1 MEDQENKAIVDD
13 KKIYGNPTKAV
24 PVPEPDIGL
33 EDKHSVVS
41 EMMGV
46 SDSSQI
52 NTQVLNGFLDTSK
65 RRDNQYDLIDQMCND
80 SIPAAIL
87 ELCTEDTVTTNE
99 DNNIVWVTSDNPI
112 IQKSAELV
120 LKSFQVNKNIPK
132 WANSLIK
139 YGDVYLKL
147 FKKSEYDPDPIFKK
161 DDKKKLLKEDI
172 KVHLTKDEDHFVS
185 YAEMV
190 DNPATMYELTRLGK
204 TAGFIQTHLAEKST
218 QPDYVQLGVNNYRY
232 TFKQQDIDVYEENKF
247 VHGSLD
253 SNVDRISEEVEII
266 RKDPDE
272 IMEEENSNKEETKV
286 TYKVRSGRSFFY
298 SAFRVWRIISLLQNS
313 LILNRLTKSSIVRI
327 IQMDTGN
334 QGKEEIQPVLQALKE
349 KIEQTMALN
358 PGQSMSEYNDPGPVV
373 NTIYLPKHGEV
384 GAITTDQIGGDY
396 DPKQLTDIDYFNN
409 ILFGT
414 FGIPKQFMAFTD
426 DGAGFNGGQ
435 SLTILSSRYA
445 KKIIKIQ
452 QALIEMLTTLVNI
465 IFMDRNL
472 SSYINK
478 FTINM
483 QKPLTQEDLDR
494 TEAES
499 NTFRVVSDTLSLFS
513 DVEDKAAK
521 LKILKA
527 LIPQIT
533 DNAEILKILEEEIAK
548 LEKNP
553 ETSDTG
559 NNENNFGGDDF
570 GSLGGGSDNEPLNL
584 DDALGLDELDNL
596 NSEEETGEENIEA
609 PEESGPSLPTPGE
622 TGVDLV
628 NGTGEE
634 EI

>member
-1 MEDQENKAIVDD
+1 MEDFNQEDNKAIVDD
-13 KKIYGNPTKAV
+13 EKVYNRPTKAV
-24 PVPEPDIGL
+24 PAPQPDIGL
-33 EDKHSVVS
+33 EDKHSVVN
-41 EMMGV
+41 EILEV
-46 SDSSQI
+46 SDSSQV
-52 NTQVLNGFLDTSK
+52 NTQVLNEFLDTSK
-65 RRDNQYDLIDQMCND
+65 RRDNQYDLIDEMCND

-87 ELCTEDTVTTNE
+87 ELCTEDTVTSNE
-99 DNNIVWVTSDNPI
+99 DNNIVWITADNPT
-112 IQKSAELV
+112 IQKTCTFILD
-120 LKSFQVNKNIPK
+120 SFQVNKHIPK

-139 YGDVYLKL
+139 YGDIYLKL
-147 FKKSEYDPDPIFKK
+147 FKKSEYDPDPIFGNKQ
-161 DDKKKLLKEDI
+161 LLKEDL
-172 KVHLTKDEDHFVS
+172 KVHLTKENDHFVN

-204 TAGFIQTHLAEKST
+204 TAGFIQTHLTEKSK
-218 QPDYVQLGVNNYRY
+218 QNDFVQLGLNNYRY
-232 TFKQQDIDVYEENKF
+232 TFKQQDIDIFPENKF

-253 SNVDRISEEVEII
+253 NNVDRISEEVEII
-266 RKDPDE
+266 RKDPE
-272 IMEEENSNKEETKV
+272 ETMEEDSNKEETKV

-298 SAFRVWRIISLLQNS
+298 SAFRIWRIISLLQNS

-327 IQMDTGN
+327 IQMDTGT
-334 QGKEEIQPVLQALKE
+334 QAKEDIMPILQALKE
-349 KIEQTMALN
+349 KIEQKMAVN
-358 PGQSMSEYNDPGPVV
+358 PGQSMSEYNDPGPVI

-396 DPKQLTDIDYFNN
+396 DPKQLSDIDYFNN

-452 QALIEMLTTLVNI
+452 QALIEMITTLINI
-465 IFMDRNL
+465 ILMDRGL
-472 SSYINK
+472 SKYVNK
-478 FTINM
+478 FTVNM

-533 DNAEILKILEEEIAK
+533 DNPEILEILEEEIAK
-548 LEKNP
+548 LEENP
-553 ETSDTG
+553 KESNGG
-559 NNENNFGGDDF
+559 NEAGGEEDF
-570 GSLGGGSDNEPLNL
+570 SGDFGGSDNEPLNL
-584 DDALGLDELDNL
+584 DSALGLDELDNVEA
-596 NSEEETGEENIEA
+596 EEETGGEENMET
-609 PEESGPSLPTPGE
+609 PEESGPTLPTPGE

>member
-1 MEDQENKAIVDD
+1 MEDRENKAIVDD
-13 KKIYGNPTKAV
+13 EKIYGSPTKAV
-24 PVPEPDIGL
+24 PVPEPNIGL
-33 EDKHSVVS
+33 EDKHSVVN
-41 EMMGV
+41 EILEV
-46 SDSSQI
+46 SDSSQV
-52 NTQVLNGFLDTSK
+52 NTQVLNEFLDTSK
-65 RRDNQYDLIDQMCND
+65 RRDNQYDLIDEMCND

-87 ELCTEDTVTTNE
+87 ELCTEDTITSNE
-99 DNNIVWVTSDNPI
+99 DNNIVWVTADNPT
-112 IQKSAELV
+112 IQKTCTFILD
-120 LKSFQVNKNIPK
+120 SFQVNKQIPK

-147 FKKSEYDPDPIFKK
+147 FKRSEYDPDPIFG
-161 DDKKKLLKEDI
+161 DKKLLKEDL
-172 KVHLTKDEDHFVS
+172 KVHLTKENDHFVN

-204 TAGFIQTHLAEKST
+204 TAGFIQTHLAEKSK
-218 QPDYVQLGVNNYRY
+218 QNNFVQLGVNNYRY
-232 TFKQQDIDVYEENKF
+232 TFKQQDIDIYPENKF

-253 SNVDRISEEVEII
+253 NNVDRISEEVEIV
-266 RKDPDE
+266 RKNPDE

-298 SAFRVWRIISLLQNS
+298 SAFRIWRIISLLQNS

-327 IQMDTGN
+327 IQMDTGT
-334 QGKEEIQPVLQALKE
+334 QAKEDIMPILQALKE
-349 KIEQTMALN
+349 KIEQKMAVN
-358 PGQSMSEYNDPGPVV
+358 PGQSISEYNDPGPVI

-452 QALIEMLTTLVNI
+452 QALIEMITTLINI
-465 IFMDRNL
+465 ILIDRGL
-472 SSYINK
+472 SKYVNK
-478 FTINM
+478 FTVNM

-494 TEAES
+494 TEAKS

-527 LIPQIT
+527 LVPQIT
-533 DNAEILKILEEEIAK
+533 DNPEILEILEEEIAK
-548 LEKNP
+548 LEENP
-553 ETSDTG
+553 EASK
-559 NNENNFGGDDF
+559 GGDDNF
-570 GSLGGGSDNEPLNL
+570 DREDDFSGGSGGLDNEPLNL
-584 DDALGLDELDNL
+584 DSALGLNELDNTE
-596 NSEEETGEENIEA
+596 SEDEIGGEENIET
-609 PEESGPSLPTPGE
+609 PEEDGSTLPTPGE

>member
-1 MEDQENKAIVDD
+1 
-13 KKIYGNPTKAV
+13 
-24 PVPEPDIGL
+24 
-33 EDKHSVVS
+33 
-41 EMMGV
+41 
-46 SDSSQI
+46 
-52 NTQVLNGFLDTSK
+52 
-65 RRDNQYDLIDQMCND
+65 
-80 SIPAAIL
+80 
-87 ELCTEDTVTTNE
+87 
-99 DNNIVWVTSDNPI
+99 
-112 IQKSAELV
+112 
-120 LKSFQVNKNIPK
+120 
-132 WANSLIK
+132 
-139 YGDVYLKL
+139 
-147 FKKSEYDPDPIFKK
+147 
-161 DDKKKLLKEDI
+161 
-172 KVHLTKDEDHFVS
+172 
-185 YAEMV
+185 MV

-204 TAGFIQTHLAEKST
+204 TAGFIQTHLAEKSK
-218 QPDYVQLGVNNYRY
+218 QNNFVQLGVNNYRY
-232 TFKQQDIDVYEENKF
+232 TFKQQDIDIYPENKF

-253 SNVDRISEEVEII
+253 NNVDRISEEVEIV
-266 RKDPDE
+266 RKNPDE

-327 IQMDTGN
+327 IQMDTGT
-334 QGKEEIQPVLQALKE
+334 QAKEDIMPILQALKE
-349 KIEQTMALN
+349 KIEQKMAVN
-358 PGQSMSEYNDPGPVV
+358 PGQSMSEYNDTGPVI

-452 QALIEMLTTLVNI
+452 QALIEMITTLINI
-465 IFMDRNL
+465 ILIDRGL
-472 SSYINK
+472 SKYVNK
-478 FTINM
+478 FTVNM

-494 TEAES
+494 TEAKS

-513 DVEDKAAK
+513 DIEDKTAK

-527 LIPQIT
+527 LIPQVT
-533 DNAEILKILEEEIAK
+533 DSPEILEILEEEIAK
-548 LEKNP
+548 LEENP
-553 ETSDTG
+553 EASK
-559 NNENNFGGDDF
+559 GGDDNF
-570 GSLGGGSDNEPLNL
+570 DREDDFSGGSGGLDNEPLNL
-584 DDALGLDELDNL
+584 DSALGLDELDNVEA
-596 NSEEETGEENIEA
+596 EEETGGEENIET
-609 PEESGPSLPTPGE
+609 PEEESSTLPTPGE

>member
-1 MEDQENKAIVDD
+1 MEDRENKAIVDD
-13 KKIYGNPTKAV
+13 EKIYGRPTKAV
-24 PVPEPDIGL
+24 PAPEPNIGL
-33 EDKHSVVS
+33 EDKHSVVN
-41 EMMGV
+41 EILEV
-46 SDSSQI
+46 SDSSQV
-52 NTQVLNGFLDTSK
+52 NTQVLNEFLDTSK
-65 RRDNQYDLIDQMCND
+65 RRDNQYDLIDEMCND

-87 ELCTEDTVTTNE
+87 ELCTEDTVTSNE
-99 DNNIVWVTSDNPI
+99 DNNIVWVTADNPT
-112 IQKSAELV
+112 IQKTCTFILD
-120 LKSFQVNKNIPK
+120 SFQVNKQIPK

-147 FKKSEYDPDPIFKK
+147 FKRSEYDPDPIFG
-161 DDKKKLLKEDI
+161 DKKLLKEDL
-172 KVHLTKDEDHFVS
+172 KVHLTKENDHFVN

-204 TAGFIQTHLAEKST
+204 TAGFIQTHLAEKSK
-218 QPDYVQLGVNNYRY
+218 QNNFVQLGVNNYRY
-232 TFKQQDIDVYEENKF
+232 TFNQQDIDIYPENKF

-253 SNVDRISEEVEII
+253 NNVDRISEEVEII
-266 RKDPDE
+266 RKNPDE

-327 IQMDTGN
+327 IQMDTGT
-334 QGKEEIQPVLQALKE
+334 QAKEDIMPILQALKE
-349 KIEQTMALN
+349 KIEQKMAVN
-358 PGQSMSEYNDPGPVV
+358 PGQSISEYNDPGPVI

-452 QALIEMLTTLVNI
+452 QALIEMITTLINI
-465 IFMDRNL
+465 ILIDRGL
-472 SSYINK
+472 SKYVNK
-478 FTINM
+478 FTVNM

-533 DNAEILKILEEEIAK
+533 DNPEILEILEEEIAK
-548 LEKNP
+548 LEANP
-553 ETSDTG
+553 ETSK
-559 NNENNFGGDDF
+559 GGDDNF
-570 GSLGGGSDNEPLNL
+570 DREDDLSGGLGGSDNEPLNL
-584 DDALGLDELDNL
+584 DSALGLDELDNVEA
-596 NSEEETGEENIEA
+596 EEETGGEENIET
-609 PEESGPSLPTPGE
+609 PEESGPTLPTPGE

>member
-1 MEDQENKAIVDD
+1 MEDQENKAIIDD
-13 KKIYGNPTKAV
+13 EKVYGNPTKAV
-24 PVPEPDIGL
+24 PVPKPNVGL
-33 EDKHSVVS
+33 EDKHSVVN
-41 EMMGV
+41 EILEV

-52 NTQVLNGFLDTSK
+52 NTQVLNSFLDTSK
-65 RRDNQYDLIDQMCND
+65 RRDNQYDLIDEMCND

-99 DNNIVWVTSDNPI
+99 DNKIVWITADESK
-112 IQKSAELV
+112 IQKTCQFIID
-120 LKSFQVNKNIPK
+120 SFQVNKHIPK

-139 YGDVYLKL
+139 YGEVYLKL
-147 FKKSEYDPDPIFKK
+147 FKESEYDPDPIFEN
-161 DDKKKLLKEDI
+161 KKLLKEDL
-172 KVHLTKDEDHFVS
+172 KVHLTKENDHFVN
-185 YAEMV
+185 YAEMI

-204 TAGFIQTHLAEKST
+204 TAGFIQTHLTEKSK

-232 TFKQQDIDVYEENKF
+232 SFKQQDIDIYEQNKF

-327 IQMDTGN
+327 VQMDTGN
-334 QGKEEIQPVLQALKE
+334 IAKEEIQPVLQALKE
-349 KIEQTMALN
+349 KIEQKTAIN

-373 NTIYLPKHGEV
+373 NTIYLPRHGES
-384 GAITTDQIGGDY
+384 GAITTEQIGGDY

-452 QALIEMLTTLVNI
+452 QALIEMITTLINI
-465 IFMDRNL
+465 ILMDRGL
-472 SSYINK
+472 STYINK
-478 FTINM
+478 FTVNM

-513 DVEDKAAK
+513 DIEDKAAK

-533 DNAEILKILEEEIAK
+533 DNPEILEILEEEIAK
-548 LEKNP
+548 LEENP
-553 ETSDTG
+553 ELADKSTNDSSDE
-559 NNENNFGGDDF
+559 ENFEN
-570 GSLGGGSDNEPLNL
+570 SDNEPLNL
-584 DDALGLDELDNL
+584 DSALGLDELDNIEA
-596 NSEEETGEENIEA
+596 EEEIGGEENIET
-609 PEESGPSLPTPGE
+609 PEESGPTLPTPGE

>member
-13 KKIYGNPTKAV
+13 EKIYGNPTKAV
-24 PVPEPDIGL
+24 PVPETNIGL
-33 EDKHSVVS
+33 ENKHSVVS
-41 EMMGV
+41 EILGV
-46 SDSSQI
+46 SDSSQV
-52 NTQVLNGFLDTSK
+52 NTQVLNEFLDTSK
-65 RRDNQYDLIDQMCND
+65 RRDNQYDLIDEMCND

-87 ELCTEDTVTTNE
+87 ELCTEDTVTSNE
-99 DNNIVWVTSDNPI
+99 DNDIVWITADNPT
-112 IQKSAELV
+112 IQKTCKFILD
-120 LKSFQVNKNIPK
+120 SFQVNKHIPK

-139 YGDVYLKL
+139 YGDIYLKL
-147 FKKSEYDPDPIFKK
+147 FKKSEYDPDPIFGN
-161 DDKKKLLKEDI
+161 KKLLQEDL
-172 KVHLTKDEDHFVS
+172 KVHLTKENDHFVN

-204 TAGFIQTHLAEKST
+204 TAGFIQTHLTEKSK
-218 QPDYVQLGVNNYRY
+218 QNDFVQLGVNNYRY
-232 TFKQQDIDVYEENKF
+232 TFKQQDIDIYPENKF

-253 SNVDRISEEVEII
+253 NNVDRISEEVEII
-266 RKDPDE
+266 RKDPEE

-298 SAFRVWRIISLLQNS
+298 SAFRIWRIISLLQNS

-327 IQMDTGN
+327 IQMDTGT
-334 QGKEEIQPVLQALKE
+334 QAKEDIMPILQALKE
-349 KIEQTMALN
+349 KIEQKMAVN

-452 QALIEMLTTLVNI
+452 QALIEMITTLINI
-465 IFMDRNL
+465 ILMDRGL
-472 SSYINK
+472 SKYVNK
-478 FTINM
+478 FTVNM

-533 DNAEILKILEEEIAK
+533 DNPEILEILEKEIAK
-548 LEKNP
+548 LEENP
-553 ETSDTG
+553 EESNGGNETGGEEDFSSDF
-559 NNENNFGGDDF
+559 E
-570 GSLGGGSDNEPLNL
+570 GSDNEPLNL
-584 DDALGLDELDNL
+584 DSALGLDELDNVEAEEET
-596 NSEEETGEENIEA
+596 SEEET
-609 PEESGPSLPTPGE
+609 PEESGPTLPTPGE